1 MKDKFI
7 QSTIILLIGGLIT
20 KVLGMLIKIIMA
32 RLIGTEGLGYYMLI
46 LPTFILLINISQLGL
61 PLALSKLI
69 SEDKKSSK
77 KLFLSILPIL
87 IIINIIIMILIYI
100 LSPIISNN
108 LLHNKDLELSIKA
121 MSLVIP
127 FTSISSI
134 CRSYFFGK
142 QRMFPHVL
150 SNIIEDLVRIIIMI
164 IGVSHILPY
173 GLKYTICFI
182 ILSNIISE
190 SISTIILL
198 IFLPK
203 NITIKK
209 KDLYPNKSYMKESLK
224 IGLPTT
230 TSRIIS
236 NIAYFLEPIILT
248 TSLIH
253 TGYSSSFITREYGII
268 SGYVLPLI
276 LLPSF
281 FTLAISQALLP
292 VISKDYVN
300 GNYKTIKK
308 KLITAI
314 TLSLLIVIPITIFLL
329 IKPSILLTLIY
340 HTNEGISYIKVL
352 APICILEY
360 IQAPLTTCLDAI
372 GKSKDN
378 LTSSIIGMTS
388 RTILLIILT
397 RFQIGLWSLI
407 ISISTNII
415 LTTLYE
421 IKKVRTYLT

>member
-1 MKDKFI
+1 MKEKLI

-20 KVLGMLIKIIMA
+20 KVLGMLIKIVMA

-69 SEDKKSSK
+69 AEENRSSK
-77 KLFLSILPIL
+77 KLFLSILPLL
-87 IIINIIIMILIYI
+87 IIINIVLIIIIYNTA
-100 LSPIISNN
+100 PIISNYF
-108 LLHNKDLELSIKA
+108 LHNKDLEISIKS

-134 CRSYFFGK
+134 CRSYYFGK
-142 QRMFPHVL
+142 QRMFPHVI
-150 SNIIEDLVRIIIMI
+150 SNIIEDLVRLLIMI
-164 IGVSHILPY
+164 LGISYILPY
-173 GLKYTICFI
+173 GLKYTICFL

-190 SISTIILL
+190 SISTMVLI

-203 NITIKK
+203 NIKIHK
-209 KDLYPNKSYMKESLK
+209 KDLVPNKTYIKESLQ
-224 IGLPTT
+224 IGIPTT

-236 NIAYFLEPIILT
+236 NIAYFLEPIIIT
-248 TSLIH
+248 TSLLH
-253 TGYSSSFITREYGII
+253 TGYSPSYITNEYGII

-292 VISKDYVN
+292 AISKDYKDN
-300 GNYKTIKK
+300 NKKEIKK
-308 KLITAI
+308 KLYFSI
-314 TLSLLIVIPITIFLL
+314 TLSLIIVIPITIFLVL
-329 IKPSILLTLIY
+329 KPQVLLRLIY
-340 HTNEGISYIKVL
+340 HTNKGKNYIRVL
-352 APICILEY
+352 SPICILEY

-378 LTSSIIGMTS
+378 MKSSFIGMST
-388 RTILLIILT
+388 RIILLLILT
-397 RFQIGLWSLI
+397 EFKIGLWSLI
-407 ISISTNII
+407 ISISMNII

-421 IKKVRTYLT
+421 IKKVRKYLT